1 MTIKLI
7 WALKIAP
14 QDDAVEN
21 SHEFGLSWYR
31 FEDDIG
37 AFEKSLQQSV
47 HPAVWIRFSQIEQL
61 ERIQG
66 AYPEAKLGPASSFT
80 EALLFAENWEQ
91 GKALEKKATL
101 LLEMEKEVDEMEAI
115 LREDTLEDY

>member
-7 WALKIAP
+7 WAFKIAP
-14 QDDAVEN
+14 QDDEAKN

-31 FEDDIG
+31 FEDEIG
-37 AFEKSLQQSV
+37 YFEKSLQQSV
-47 HPAVWIRFSQIEQL
+47 RPAVWIKFSQIKQL

-66 AYPEAKLGPASSFT
+66 AYPEAKLGPADSFT

-91 GKALEKKATL
+91 GKALEKKVTL

-115 LREDTLEDY
+115 LREDSMEDY